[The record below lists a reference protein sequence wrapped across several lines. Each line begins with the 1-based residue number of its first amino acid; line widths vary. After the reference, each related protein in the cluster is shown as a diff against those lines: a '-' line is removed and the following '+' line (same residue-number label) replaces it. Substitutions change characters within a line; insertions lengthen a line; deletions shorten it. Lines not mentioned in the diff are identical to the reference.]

1 MIDYKNDYTVEEV
14 IEIARGV
21 KPTSHL
27 DQFTVETFEKQ
38 GVWPYDDANT
48 GYVAP
53 AEYRD
58 PEPAPADIAAMMKAG
73 GNPFVIDGIF
83 DRRRI
88 LMHYDAALAEQKRML
103 NDEADQANSDEPITD
118 SEQQEIPSQPEEPVA
133 PQETPALQPQQVPV
147 PAPQQGKKKFGE
159 TKKVPKIT
167 ATAVDEEHPVGETF
181 GACFAPVMQQI
192 PAVAGTPIPGN
203 IFTGPNTGVT
213 AVAEVVSDN
222 DGMIDPTAAW
232 GSPMPVEEVPPQ
244 MVQQPL
250 QGYVQQAPM
259 VLNPAVMQYMQM
271 YQQQMEAMAAQ
282 QQPRQPIP
290 MPASI
295 PLQVTEPKK
304 APKPKKNE
312 ADKNVTVGAAPVQV
326 IPNKRDV
333 PEIVQGAA
341 QEAKAP
347 VEHDIPQQLVSCFPQ
362 NAQLYNSRQLGF
374 LKEIE
379 DIALNHG
386 HQVFFNPHINHQG
399 NLDGLIEVAVY
410 DPSGKNINT
419 FKSFVIDTG
428 RIIDRR
434 VKIFPV
440 FPVDGK
446 VLENVFPFE
455 AFVKGGSKNNGG
467 GKKLNV
473 EMFRDIFIGG
483 VAAIKAPP
491 MYTKELMELNRH
503 IDYASISF
511 PKGTDKMRIP
521 VRDKFLLPML
531 KRGTFDKINE
541 VCPHAR
547 FRMTVPY
554 NVNTNSI
561 VFENLGVPSYYNGP
575 CVQVHHL
582 RLTVTEGD
590 AKVEILAQN
599 VIGQV

>member
-1 MIDYKNDYTVEEV
+1 MIDYKQDCNIEEV
-14 IEIARGV
+14 IIIARDV
-21 KPTSHL
+21 KPFSIV
-27 DQFTVETFEKQ
+27 DQYVVSDMKSQ
-38 GVWPYDDANT
+38 GVWPYDDMND

-53 AEYRD
+53 TNYRD
-58 PEPAPADIAAMMKAG
+58 PEPMPADIAAMMMAG
-73 GNPFVIDGIF
+73 GNPFIVDGKLS
-83 DRRRI
+83 DAR
-88 LMHYDAALAEQKRML
+88 LDMGYEAALAEQKRML
-103 NDEADQANSDEPITD
+103 NDEADQANSDEPITEP
-118 SEQQEIPSQPEEPVA
+118 EQQEVSAQPEEPAA
-133 PQETPALQPQQVPV
+133 PQEAPAPQPQQILAPV
-147 PAPQQGKKKFGE
+147 PQHGKKKFGE

-181 GACFAPVMQQI
+181 GACFAPVMQQV
-192 PAVAGTPIPGN
+192 PAVPGAPIPGN
-203 IFTGPNTGVT
+203 IFTGPDTGVT

-259 VLNPAVMQYMQM
+259 VPNPAVMHYMQM

-282 QQPRQPIP
+282 QQQPQQPVP

-304 APKPKKNE
+304 APKPKKSE

-326 IPNKRDV
+326 MPNKRDV

-347 VEHDIPQQLVSCFPQ
+347 VEHEAPQQLVSCFPQ

-379 DIALNHG
+379 DIALSHG

-455 AFVKGGSKNNGG
+455 AFVKGGSKNSGG

-554 NVNTNSI
+554 NMNTNSI

-590 AKVEILAQN
+590 AKVEVMAQN
-599 VIGQV
+599 VMG